1 MGSKCFMAPSIKKTV
16 FRCYSGLIFGLNII
30 AASLVFLMAVTI
42 TANVLMRKYLG
53 YNLEWLFDF
62 TQYAL
67 VYITFLA
74 GGWLTRQ
81 EGHIR
86 VDLLHLVLPDHL
98 GNRLEYFNI
107 AFSAVICLILFWL
120 SASATWNQYLFGNV
134 SPAAVPVPN
143 WMLWIVMPIGFLA
156 MAFEFTF
163 TMFRKIAEHRQEQID
178 AQV

>member
-1 MGSKCFMAPSIKKTV
+1 MATFNKETA
-16 FRCYSGLIFGLNII
+16 FRYYSRLIFGLNVI
-30 AASLVFLMAVTI
+30 AASLVFLMAVMI
-42 TANVLMRKYLG
+42 TGNVLMRKYLG

-86 VDLLHLVLPDHL
+86 VDLLHLLLPAHL
-98 GNRLEYFNI
+98 GRRLEYFNI
-107 AFSAVICLILFWL
+107 AFAGVICLILFWL
-120 SASATWNQYLFGNV
+120 SATATWYQYLAGNV

-143 WMLWIVMPIGFLA
+143 WMLWIVMPVGFLA
-156 MAFEFTF
+156 MACEFAI
-163 TMFRKIAEHRQEQID
+163 TMIRKMSNHQRLSLDVQA
-178 AQV
+178 

>member
-1 MGSKCFMAPSIKKTV
+1 MASFNKKTA
-16 FRCYSGLIFGLNII
+16 FRYYSGVIFGLNVI
-30 AASLVFLMAVTI
+30 AASLVFLMAMMI

-86 VDLLHLVLPDHL
+86 VDLLHLLLPKHL
-98 GNRLEYFNI
+98 GRKLEYINI
-107 AFSAVICLILFWL
+107 AFAGVICLILFWL
-120 SASATWNQYLFGNV
+120 SATATWHQYLAGNV

-143 WMLWIVMPIGFLA
+143 WMLWIVMPVGFLA
-156 MAFEFTF
+156 MAFEFLF
-163 TMFRKIAEHRQEQID
+163 TIIRKISGHRHELID
-178 AQV
+178 VQV